1 MRPYRLRYH
10 LAKGPNFMKWQVRN
24 KKLNLV
30 DYCDPDSFVYTCMN
44 GKLNNSSRTAQKIH
58 DGDNKTVC
66 SWISYSHFLGVN
78 ETLYSHSACR
88 SMGGL
93 TRISYNPRIQPNW
106 IKYDSPDTN
115 IDGFE
120 GDVFIINKSLYVSTV
135 ELNNYIGIA
144 EEKFESNSLYVS

>member
-10 LAKGPNFMKWQVRN
+10 LGKGPNFMKWQVRN

-30 DYCDPDSFVYTCMN
+30 DYFDPNSFVYTCKN

-66 SWISYSHFLGVN
+66 SWISYEEMGSVS
-78 ETLYSHSACR
+78 ETFISSGHAR
-88 SMGGL
+88 GGL
-93 TRISYNPRIQPNW
+93 TRISYNPRLQPNW
-106 IKYDSPDTN
+106 ISYDSPDTN

-120 GDVFIINKSLYVSTV
+120 GNVYIINKTLYVSTE
-135 ELNNYIGIA
+135 ELNNYIGLA
-144 EEKFESNSLYVS
+144 ESNSLYVS

>member
-1 MRPYRLRYH
+1 MKRSYRIRYH

-30 DYCDPDSFVYTCMN
+30 DYFDPNSFVYTCKN

-66 SWISYSHFLGVN
+66 SWISYQDMGSVN
-78 ETLYSHSACR
+78 ETMESYNDVLTNG
-88 SMGGL
+88 GGL
-93 TRISYNPRIQPNW
+93 SRISYNPRLQPNW
-106 IKYDSPDTN
+106 ISYDSPDTN

-120 GDVFIINKSLYVSTV
+120 GNVYIINKTLYVSTV

-144 EEKFESNSLYVS
+144 ESNSLYAS

>member
-10 LAKGPNFMKWQVRN
+10 LGKGPNFMKWQVRN

-30 DYCDPDSFVYTCMN
+30 DYFDPNSFVYTCKN

-66 SWISYSHFLGVN
+66 SWISYEEMGSVN
-78 ETLYSHSACR
+78 ETLISSRHAH
-88 SMGGL
+88 GGL
-93 TRISYNPRIQPNW
+93 TRISYNPRLQPNW
-106 IKYDSPDTN
+106 ISYDSPDTN

-120 GDVFIINKSLYVSTV
+120 GNVYIINKTLYVSTV

-144 EEKFESNSLYVS
+144 EEQFESNSLYAS

>member
-30 DYCDPDSFVYTCMN
+30 DYFDPDTFVYTCKN

-66 SWISYSHFLGVN
+66 SWISYEDMGSYNVTCYKLNNSV
-78 ETLYSHSACR
+78 
-88 SMGGL
+88 GGL

-120 GDVFIINKSLYVSTV
+120 GDVYIINKTLYVSTV